1 MNASLNMHF
10 SIADVSSKSSIFGA
24 LGNEIR
30 LRIVLSL
37 ATGPKNVK
45 EICSLV
51 DVVQPIVSQ
60 QLTVLKAAGVVRSS
74 KQQNFRI
81 YELNESELSVSL

>member
-10 SIADVSSKSSIFGA
+10 TIADISTKTSIFGA

-30 LRIVLSL
+30 LRIVLAL

>member
-1 MNASLNMHF
+1 MNASPNMHF
-10 SIADVSSKSSIFGA
+10 TITDVSSKSSIFGA

-37 ATGPKNVK
+37 AAGPKNVK

-51 DVVQPIVSQ
+51 EVAQPIVSQ